1 MMNAVAHM
9 NVNAT
14 QASVLTCTI
23 VHVQKV
29 TFELFA
35 ILMLA
40 AQLSDVSHVNTLL
53 LNQQEHQSH
62 ESSLTLH
69 QRQSLAHQL
78 ITHVMIAGVMNDST
92 ETAGHQKLAHTVNAT
107 LTDKSVVARPN
118 VQP

>member
-53 LNQQEHQSH
+53 PNQHQTH

-69 QRQSLAHQL
+69 QMMSLAHHL
-78 ITHVMIAGVMNDST
+78 THVMIAGVMNDST

-107 LTDKSVVARPN
+107 LTDKSVVVRPN

>member
-53 LNQQEHQSH
+53 PNQHQTH
-62 ESSLTLH
+62 ELSLTLH
-69 QRQSLAHQL
+69 QRQSLAHQS

-92 ETAGHQKLAHTVNAT
+92 ETAGHQKPAHTVNAT